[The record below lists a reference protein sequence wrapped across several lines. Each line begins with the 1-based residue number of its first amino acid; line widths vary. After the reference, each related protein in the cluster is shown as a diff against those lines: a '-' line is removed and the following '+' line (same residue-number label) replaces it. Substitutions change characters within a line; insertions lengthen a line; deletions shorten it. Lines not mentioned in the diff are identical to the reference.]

1 MKARF
6 TLSIDWEDFS
16 QLFGKYH
23 YGIITQ
29 PKKDIDRQ
37 TDIILDMLE
46 ETGNKATFFILG
58 MLADY
63 RPDLVKR
70 IAAQG
75 HEMGIHGQNHEQLFT
90 LTDDKVREDI
100 RQSRDTVE
108 QITGQKVFGYRA
120 PIFSILSQNLHA
132 LEILSE
138 LGLEYDSSIF
148 PIKMP
153 RYGIDGF
160 SSENRL
166 YQLPNGKQI
175 VELPLTYATYFG
187 KKLPVAG
194 GGYVRLMP
202 KWMVNKVY
210 NKLEREGANPMVYM
224 HPYEFDTK
232 SISVTNNYPDD
243 ARYSRV
249 KTMILDFKWNLF
261 RQSIRGKIK
270 SLLQQ
275 HTFITCKEKADYVKS
290 NGNSPVVLGRP

>member
-1 MKARF
+1 MRSRF

-23 YGIITQ
+23 YGVIAA
-29 PKKDIDRQ
+29 PKQDIDRQ
-37 TDIILDMLE
+37 TDIILDMLA
-46 ETGNKATFFILG
+46 ETNNKATFFILG

-75 HEMGIHGQNHEQLFT
+75 HEIGIHGQNHEAMFT
-90 LTDDKVREDI
+90 LTRDKAGKDLA
-100 RQSRDTVE
+100 QSLDLV
-108 QITGQKVFGYRA
+108 QNITGQKVYGYRA
-120 PIFSILSQNLHA
+120 PFFSVLKENLYV
-132 LEILSE
+132 LELLSE

-148 PIKMP
+148 PIKLP

-160 SSENRL
+160 NPDNIL
-166 YQLPNGKQI
+166 YQLPNGRQL

-194 GGYVRLMP
+194 GGYIRLMP
-202 KWMVNKVY
+202 KWMVNSVY
-210 NKLEREGANPMVYM
+210 RKLNREGVNPMVYM

-232 SISVTNNYPDD
+232 RISVTNNYPED
-243 ARYSRV
+243 AQYSRI
-249 KTMILDFKWNLF
+249 KTTALDFKWNLF